1 MNRTLRRP
9 MFRMGGSAE
18 GITSGLD
25 APDINKR
32 GLVDGPGG
40 YSGEEGDDLES
51 RYSRA
56 MDFIQSK
63 RAERGS
69 NFNDFLINLGLDLV
83 SRPRSGN
90 IFQQVARSARDPF
103 AQFQARKE
111 MYRSEDDKLSQALAG
126 DIMEQM
132 GEEKVA
138 EIEGKYEVEA
148 EKAKPGKEFDMGQGA
163 KIDQLRKK
171 SYEDQLRLENERDAI
186 LAIPE
191 EDRTPEQIQRLEQIQ
206 RAELPAVQGTL
217 KDLEG
222 GESTLS
228 KIKAAGMSERFN
240 DQVDDLM
247 DTVNPATGANY
258 TLQEA
263 FAAVLK
269 IYESMF
275 SGNKMKDGGRIELQ
289 MGGDVMPEAMTMDQG
304 TTQDSPVQNL
314 SFEELRSR
322 LPNSIT
328 DDIITL
334 IANSEQALVDFANI
348 QTQQDVNAFNQKYE
362 VNLQMPA
369 EA

>member
-40 YSGEEGDDLES
+40 YSGDDLES
-51 RYSRA
+51 RYNRA

-69 NFNDFLINLGLDLV
+69 NFNDFLINLGLDLA

-90 IFQQVARSARDPF
+90 IFQQVATSAREPF

-111 MYRSEDDKLSQALAG
+111 AYRSEDDKLSQALAG

-132 GEEKVA
+132 GKEKIAKIEGEYDVEKEKV
-138 EIEGKYEVEA
+138 
-148 EKAKPGKEFDMGQGA
+148 GA
-163 KIDQLRKK
+163 
-171 SYEDQLRLENERDAI
+171 
-186 LAIPE
+186 
-191 EDRTPEQIQRLEQIQ
+191 T
-206 RAELPAVQGTL
+206 
-217 KDLEG
+217 
-222 GESTLS
+222 GESEFERVTRANLS
-228 KIKAAGMSERFN
+228 NEFYDGKIKQQEQLLANANAPEREAIQSEINALKEKKDDDYRSIISGEMSEDAFVKDIIIAGVKN
-240 DQVDDLM
+240 DIFDPAKVAKKYPALADLLYDDM
-247 DTVNPATGANY
+247 A
-258 TLQEA
+258 
-263 FAAVLK
+263 K
-269 IYESMF
+269 
-275 SGNKMKDGGRIELQ
+275 GGRVGLQ